1 VLVAVDTNVLIDQ
14 ALENAEVIGALEIIQ
29 KRLENVKLIVT
40 PTVLHE
46 LAWAVDHS
54 DEQEICDAA
63 LRALE
68 HLQEWGYQPLNVIP
82 VGHGIVE
89 QISLKLRMAGILP
102 DEEENDAS
110 IIAEA
115 ALIGCGILLSAD
127 SHLRD
132 AQENPDFRQTLKDC
146 DVDGAALVIAR
157 PVTIV
162 EKFFRHA

>member
-14 ALENAEVIGALEIIQ
+14 ALEDADVIGALEVIQ

-54 DEQEICDAA
+54 DDKEIRKAA
-63 LRALE
+63 RYALE

-89 QISLKLRMAGILP
+89 QISLKLRMVGVLP

-115 ALIGCGILLSAD
+115 ALIGCGILLTAD
-127 SHLRD
+127 SHLLD
-132 AQENPDFRQTLKDC
+132 AQVNPDFRQILEDF
-146 DVDGAALVIAR
+146 DVEGEALVIAR

-162 EKFFRHA
+162 QKFFRSA